1 MEVGRPRF
9 TTKLRFNLN
18 DTYSTGRTGTLVAGK
33 KAFWQRMLSPPAALC
48 HGDFRVVE
56 EKNLRH
62 ELCARL
68 AMSSKTMIKSYRC
81 DQGDIRCR

>member
-18 DTYSTGRTGTLVAGK
+18 DTYWPNRHSSGRHKSL
-33 KAFWQRMLSPPAALC
+33 MLSPPAALC

-68 AMSSKTMIKSYRC
+68 AMSSKTMMKSYRC